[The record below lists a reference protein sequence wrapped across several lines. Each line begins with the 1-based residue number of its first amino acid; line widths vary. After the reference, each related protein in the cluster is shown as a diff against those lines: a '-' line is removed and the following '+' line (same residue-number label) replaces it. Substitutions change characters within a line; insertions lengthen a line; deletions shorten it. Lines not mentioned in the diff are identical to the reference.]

1 VADTGPPSGLAEAG
15 RRVWLYLDQWVGGET
30 LAVAAG
36 TLRRALRSGC
46 VDRGMDSRFQIPHT
60 LTLSAP
66 RRFNF
71 PAGSVE
77 LYAEKVLNRGLC
89 SVAQA
94 ESLRFKLLGGLA
106 VRRWVIESLCAE
118 KYQHLA
124 PKPGI
129 DTAGWK
135 DVRKQCG
142 SELTGVFSAVP
153 GPVTVSFAS

>member
-1 VADTGPPSGLAEAG
+1 MPWGSSWTDGQPFSN
-15 RRVWLYLDQWVGGET
+15 
-30 LAVAAG
+30 
-36 TLRRALRSGC
+36 S
-46 VDRGMDSRFQIPHT
+46 T

-142 SELTGVFSAVP
+142 SEFTGVFSAVP